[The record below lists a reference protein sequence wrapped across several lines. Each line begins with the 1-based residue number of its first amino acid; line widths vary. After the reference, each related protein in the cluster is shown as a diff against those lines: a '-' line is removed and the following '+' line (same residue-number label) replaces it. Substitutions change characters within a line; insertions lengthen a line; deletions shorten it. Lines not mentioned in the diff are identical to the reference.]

1 MLTNS
6 TLDSINDST
15 RYDRQTQLDKIGVAG
30 QQKLQQAHVLIVGV
44 GGLGSPVSLFLA
56 GAGVGKLTLI
66 DHDYV
71 SLSNLHRQILFRESH
86 LEQNKA
92 EAAQRTLAD
101 LNSDININVIT
112 QRLDAQNVTTL
123 IKQADVVVDA
133 ADTFVVSYLLS
144 DACYAQRIPLVSASV
159 VDTHGYLGVFCGTP
173 NNPAPSL
180 RAVFPKPPATGN
192 DCNSVGVTGPSVGVI
207 GSLQAQEVLKVILGD
222 PSQLLG
228 KLMYLDLWD
237 YRQQIIDFTQATEPQ
252 DGQIDIIDLSQLTE
266 DDCLIDVRK
275 PSELTTS
282 PLPIAAQQHIPVSEL
297 HKKLSTLPNKK
308 RLVCVCQSGQR
319 ALAACQQLLEA
330 GHTHIA
336 VMTVD
341 FSNSGHR

>member
-1 MLTNS
+1 MSNNPTH
-6 TLDSINDST
+6 DST
-15 RYDRQTQLDKIGVAG
+15 PDSARYVRQTQLDKIGVAG

-56 GAGVGKLTLI
+56 GTGIGKLTLV
-66 DHDYV
+66 DHDHV

-92 EAAQRTLAD
+92 KAAQDTLTD
-101 LNSDININVIT
+101 LNSDIDINVIT
-112 QRLDAQNVTTL
+112 QRLDAHNVTAL

-173 NNPAPSL
+173 DNPAPSL
-180 RAVFPKPPATGN
+180 RAVFPKPPAAGI

-228 KLMYLDLWD
+228 KLLYLDLWD
-237 YRQQIIDFTQATEPQ
+237 YRQQIIDFAQATEPQ
-252 DGQIDIIDLSQLTE
+252 DGQIDIIDSSQLTE
-266 DDCLIDVRK
+266 QDWLIDVRSL
-275 PSELTTS
+275 SELKTS
-282 PLPIAAQQHIPVSEL
+282 PLPVSAQQHIPVSEL
-297 HKKLSTLPNKK
+297 HDKLSTLPNNK
-308 RLVCVCQSGQR
+308 RLICVCQSGQR

-330 GHTHIA
+330 GHTRIA
-336 VMTVD
+336 VMTAE
-341 FSNSGHR
+341 FSSNERR